1 MNAIPSSW
9 RRSPG
14 HAGRFKRA
22 GRSPWRPE
30 EKFAVNVGGTTV
42 HAINSQKTRQKEIL
56 PCQPLLSLTASG
68 EGTGPA
74 CAVRESC
81 SSRPAELSAEGP
93 DPPPV
98 EELDPWLPRILQGE
112 IDAPCRAISQGC
124 CRYARKPPR
133 YDPVR
138 RELWVDGDCVLQLSP
153 LDATQHAILKAFQD
167 RGWPETVSFDD
178 VYQEDASR
186 EDGRNN

>member
-1 MNAIPSSW
+1 MSTATVPDCKW
-9 RRSPG
+9 RRNGSCL
-14 HAGRFKRA
+14 RRA
-22 GRSPWRPE
+22 RE
-30 EKFAVNVGGTTV
+30 
-42 HAINSQKTRQKEIL
+42 
-56 PCQPLLSLTASG
+56 LLIASG
-68 EGTGPA
+68 
-74 CAVRESC
+74 
-81 SSRPAELSAEGP
+81 ELSAEGP